1 MNAVAEV
8 NYEKH
13 QDLMIVHDLRRLLF
27 KPSTTNVDFTLL
39 DLAQKTMDGFKD
51 GVGGPSI
58 CSSKVNSAALM
69 MQDMATEEYA
79 MLWALVR
86 SINPM
91 DRHFALLHNLLT
103 SEIRLKFQ
111 ADGFKTKQITT
122 KEAAKGVARSA
133 LIQFLFK
140 RGLCT
145 KCNGKGFIYSK
156 VDRKHI
162 DCSKCEGKKENAYNQ
177 SERHR
182 ISGMSIARNNYIK
195 IYDKYEK
202 QALDILFD
210 WRIDLDAHLRG
221 HFYKV
226 AEEYDL

>member
-1 MNAVAEV
+1 MVATASF
-8 NYEKH
+8 EKH
-13 QDLMIVHDLRRLLF
+13 RDMTITHDLRRLLF
-27 KPSTTNVDFTLL
+27 KPSSSRVDFTLL

-51 GVGGPSI
+51 GVGGPSN
-58 CSSKVNSAALM
+58 CGSKVNSAALM

-111 ADGFKTKQITT
+111 SDGFETKQLTT

-182 ISGMSIARNNYIK
+182 ISGLTIKRQSYIES
-195 IYDKYEK
+195 YSKYEK
-202 QALDILFD
+202 VALDVLFD

-221 HFYKV
+221 HFFKI

>member
-1 MNAVAEV
+1 MVATASF
-8 NYEKH
+8 EKH
-13 QDLMIVHDLRRLLF
+13 RDMTITSDLRRLLF
-27 KPSTTNVDFTLL
+27 KPSSSWVDFTLL

-51 GVGGPSI
+51 AVGGPSN
-58 CSSKVNSAALM
+58 CGSKVNSAALM

-140 RGLCT
+140 QGLCT
-145 KCNGKGFIYSK
+145 KCNGKGFIFSK

-182 ISGMSIARNNYIK
+182 ISGLTIKRQSYIES
-195 IYDKYEK
+195 YSKYEK
-202 QALDILFD
+202 VALDVLFD

-221 HFYKV
+221 YFFKI

>member
-1 MNAVAEV
+1 MTATAKF
-8 NYEKH
+8 EKH
-13 QDLMIVHDLRRLLF
+13 RNETIVHDLRRLLF
-27 KPSTTNVDFTLL
+27 TPSRSKVDFTLL

-51 GVGGPSI
+51 GVGGPSAFG
-58 CSSKVNSAALM
+58 SKANSAALM
-69 MQDMATEEYA
+69 MQDMSPEVYS

-86 SINPM
+86 SINPT

-103 SEIRLKFQ
+103 SEIRLKFKE
-111 ADGFKTKQITT
+111 DGFKTKQITT

-140 RGLCT
+140 RGMCT
-145 KCNGKGFIYSK
+145 KCNGKGFVFSK
-156 VDRKHI
+156 NEKKHVE
-162 DCSKCEGKKENAYNQ
+162 CSKCEGKKENAYNQ

-182 ISGMSIARNNYIK
+182 ISCMNIARNNYIK

-202 QALDILFD
+202 HALDILCD

-221 HFYKV
+221 YFYTV
-226 AEEYDL
+226 AEEYNL

>member
-1 MNAVAEV
+1 MNMATEDFA
-8 NYEKH
+8 KH
-13 QDLMIVHDLRRLLF
+13 KDLMIVHDLRRLLF
-27 KPSTTNVDFTLL
+27 KPSAALVDFTLL

-51 GVGGPSI
+51 GVGGAPTYGSKAN
-58 CSSKVNSAALM
+58 SSALM
-69 MQDMATEEYA
+69 MQDMNAENCA

-86 SINPM
+86 SITPN

-103 SEIRLKFQ
+103 SEIRLKFKE
-111 ADGFKTKQITT
+111 DGFQTKQIPG

-145 KCNGKGFIYSK
+145 KCNGKGFLFAK
-156 VDRKHI
+156 DARKHI
-162 DCSKCEGKKENAYNQ
+162 ECSKCEGKKENSYNQ

-182 ISGMSIARNNYIK
+182 ISGLLIDRKAYLRT
-195 IYDKYEK
+195 YDKYE
-202 QALDILFD
+202 QYALVKLGD
-210 WRIDLDAHLRG
+210 WRVDLDTHLRG
-221 HFYKV
+221 FFFKV

>member
-1 MNAVAEV
+1 MNAVATEKF
-8 NYEKH
+8 EKH
-13 QDLMIVHDLRRLLF
+13 EDLMIIHSLRRMLF
-27 KPSTTNVDFTLL
+27 EPSKSSVDFTLL

-51 GVGGPSI
+51 SVGGAPAYG
-58 CSSKVNSAALM
+58 SKANSAALM
-69 MQDMATEEYA
+69 MQDMRAEQCA

-86 SINPM
+86 SITPN
-91 DRHFALLHNLLT
+91 DRHFALLHNLLV

-111 ADGFKTKQITT
+111 ADGFKTKQITL

-145 KCNGKGFIYSK
+145 KCNGKGFVYSK
-156 VDRKHI
+156 QEQKHI
-162 DCSKCEGKKENAYNQ
+162 ECSKCEGKKENTYNQ

-182 ISGMSIARNNYIK
+182 ISGMHIARKNYLK
-195 IYDKYEK
+195 IYDQYEK
-202 QALDILFD
+202 YALDVLGE
-210 WRIDLDAHLRG
+210 WRVDLDAHLRG
-221 HFYKV
+221 FFFKV

>member
-1 MNAVAEV
+1 MVATASF
-8 NYEKH
+8 EKH
-13 QDLMIVHDLRRLLF
+13 RDMTITHDLRRLLF
-27 KPSTTNVDFTLL
+27 KPSSSRVDFTLL

-51 GVGGPSI
+51 GVGGPSN
-58 CSSKVNSAALM
+58 CGSKVNSAALM

-145 KCNGKGFIYSK
+145 KCNGKGFIFSK

-202 QALDILFD
+202 QALDILLD

-221 HFYKV
+221 HFFKI

>member
-1 MNAVAEV
+1 MNTMH
-8 NYEKH
+8 NFEKH
-13 QDLMIVHDLRRLLF
+13 KEYVRILSFRRLLF
-27 KPSTTNVDFTLL
+27 TPSVSKVDFTLL
-39 DLAQKTMDGFKD
+39 DLAQKTMDGFKED
-51 GVGGPSI
+51 VGGAPI
-58 CSSKVNSAALM
+58 YGSKTNNAALM
-69 MQDMATEEYA
+69 MQDMKAEEYA

-86 SINPM
+86 SITPE

-103 SEIRLKFQ
+103 STVRLKFQ
-111 ADGFKTKQITT
+111 EDGFKTKQITS

-156 VDRKHI
+156 EQKTHV

-182 ISGMSIARNNYIK
+182 ISK
-195 IYDKYEK
+195 INIDRKAYLKTYDKYEK
-202 QALDILFD
+202 YAVYVLGD
-210 WRIDLDAHLRG
+210 WRINLDAHLRG
-221 HFYKV
+221 FFRNI
-226 AEEYDL
+226 ADEYDL

>member
-1 MNAVAEV
+1 MNAASIV
-8 NYEKH
+8 YEKH
-13 QDLMIVHDLRRLLF
+13 RDETIVHNLRRLLF
-27 KPSTTNVDFTLL
+27 TPSRSKVDFTLL

-51 GVGGPSI
+51 GVGGPSVFK
-58 CSSKVNSAALM
+58 SKANSAALM
-69 MQDMATEEYA
+69 MQDMSPEVYA
-79 MLWALVR
+79 ILWALVR
-86 SINPM
+86 SISPT

-140 RGLCT
+140 RGMCT
-145 KCNGKGFIYSK
+145 KCNGKGFVFSK
-156 VDRKHI
+156 VEKNHI
-162 DCSKCEGKKENAYNQ
+162 ECSKCEGKKENAYNQ

-182 ISGMSIARNNYIK
+182 ISGIGIDRKAYLRT
-195 IYDKYEK
+195 YDKYEK
-202 QALDILFD
+202 TALEILGD
-210 WRIDLDAHLRG
+210 WRINLDAHLRG
-221 HFYKV
+221 HFFKV

>member
-1 MNAVAEV
+1 MIATASF
-8 NYEKH
+8 EKH
-13 QDLMIVHDLRRLLF
+13 RDMTITHDLRRMLF
-27 KPSTTNVDFTLL
+27 KPSSSRVDFTLL

-51 GVGGPSI
+51 GVGSPSN
-58 CSSKVNSAALM
+58 CGSKVNSAALM

-145 KCNGKGFIYSK
+145 KCNGKGFIFSR

-177 SERHR
+177 SERYR
-182 ISGMSIARNNYIK
+182 ISGMSIDRKAYLRT
-195 IYDKYEK
+195 YDKYEK
-202 QALDILFD
+202 FALIILGD

-221 HFYKV
+221 YFFKV

>member
-1 MNAVAEV
+1 MTATAKF
-8 NYEKH
+8 EKH
-13 QDLMIVHDLRRLLF
+13 RNETIVHDLRRLLF
-27 KPSTTNVDFTLL
+27 TPSRSKVDFTLL

-51 GVGGPSI
+51 GVGGPSTFG
-58 CSSKVNSAALM
+58 SKANSAALM
-69 MQDMATEEYA
+69 MQDMSPEVYS

-86 SINPM
+86 SINPT
-91 DRHFALLHNLLT
+91 DRHFALIHNLLT
-103 SEIRLKFQ
+103 SEIRLKFKEY
-111 ADGFKTKQITT
+111 GFKTKQITT

-145 KCNGKGFIYSK
+145 KCNGKGFIFSK

-177 SERHR
+177 SERYR
-182 ISGMSIARNNYIK
+182 ISGMSIDRKAYLK
-195 IYDKYEK
+195 TYDKYEK
-202 QALDILFD
+202 LALIILGD

-221 HFYKV
+221 HFFKV

>member
-1 MNAVAEV
+1 MTATAKF
-8 NYEKH
+8 EKH
-13 QDLMIVHDLRRLLF
+13 RNETIVYDLRRLLF
-27 KPSTTNVDFTLL
+27 TPSRSKVDFTLL

-51 GVGGPSI
+51 GVGGPSTFG
-58 CSSKVNSAALM
+58 SKANSAALM
-69 MQDMATEEYA
+69 MQDMSPEVYS

-86 SINPM
+86 SINPT

-103 SEIRLKFQ
+103 SEIRLKFKE
-111 ADGFKTKQITT
+111 DGFKTKQITT

-140 RGLCT
+140 RGMCT
-145 KCNGKGFIYSK
+145 KCNGKGFVFSK
-156 VDRKHI
+156 NEKKHVE
-162 DCSKCEGKKENAYNQ
+162 CSKCEGKKENAYNQ

-182 ISGMSIARNNYIK
+182 ISCMNIARNNYIK

-202 QALDILFD
+202 HALDILCD

-221 HFYKV
+221 YFYTV
-226 AEEYDL
+226 AEEYNL

>member
-1 MNAVAEV
+1 MVATASF
-8 NYEKH
+8 EKH
-13 QDLMIVHDLRRLLF
+13 RDMTITHDLRRLLF
-27 KPSTTNVDFTLL
+27 KSSSSQVDFTLL

-51 GVGGPSI
+51 GVGGPSNGG
-58 CSSKVNSAALM
+58 SKVNSAALM

-111 ADGFKTKQITT
+111 SDGFKTKQLTT

-182 ISGMSIARNNYIK
+182 ISGLTIKRQSYIES
-195 IYDKYEK
+195 YSKYEK
-202 QALDILFD
+202 VALDVLFD

-221 HFYKV
+221 HFFKI

>member
-1 MNAVAEV
+1 MMATANF
-8 NYEKH
+8 EKH
-13 QDLMIVHDLRRLLF
+13 RDIAIIHDLRRLLF
-27 KPSTTNVDFTLL
+27 IPSSSRVDFTLL

-51 GVGGPSI
+51 GVGGPSN
-58 CSSKVNSAALM
+58 CKSKVNSAALM

-145 KCNGKGFIYSK
+145 KCNGKGFIFSK

-162 DCSKCEGKKENAYNQ
+162 ECSKCEGKKENAYNQ
-177 SERHR
+177 SERYR
-182 ISGMSIARNNYIK
+182 ISGMSIDRKAYLK
-195 IYDKYEK
+195 TYDKYEK
-202 QALDILFD
+202 LALIILGD

-221 HFYKV
+221 HFFKV

>member
-1 MNAVAEV
+1 MTATAKF
-8 NYEKH
+8 EKH
-13 QDLMIVHDLRRLLF
+13 RKETIVHDLRRLLF
-27 KPSTTNVDFTLL
+27 TPSRSKVDFTLL

-51 GVGGPSI
+51 SVGGPSTFG
-58 CSSKVNSAALM
+58 SKANSAALM
-69 MQDMATEEYA
+69 MQDMSPEVYS

-86 SINPM
+86 SINPT

-103 SEIRLKFQ
+103 SEIRLKFKE
-111 ADGFKTKQITT
+111 DGFKTKQITT

-140 RGLCT
+140 RGMCT
-145 KCNGKGFIYSK
+145 KCNGKGFVFSK
-156 VDRKHI
+156 TEKKHVE
-162 DCSKCEGKKENAYNQ
+162 CSKCEGKKENAYNQ

-182 ISGMSIARNNYIK
+182 ISCMNIARNNYIK

-202 QALDILFD
+202 HALDILCD

-221 HFYKV
+221 YFYTV
-226 AEEYDL
+226 AEEYNL

>member
-1 MNAVAEV
+1 MVATASF
-8 NYEKH
+8 EKH
-13 QDLMIVHDLRRLLF
+13 RDMTITHDLRRLLF
-27 KPSTTNVDFTLL
+27 KPSSSRVDFTLL

-51 GVGGPSI
+51 GVGGPSK
-58 CSSKVNSAALM
+58 CGSKVNSAALM

-86 SINPM
+86 SINPT

-145 KCNGKGFIYSK
+145 KCNCKGFIYSK
-156 VDRKHI
+156 GDRKHI
-162 DCSKCEGKKENAYNQ
+162 DCSKCEGKKENSYNQ

-182 ISGMSIARNNYIK
+182 ISGLTIKRQSYIES
-195 IYDKYEK
+195 YSKYEK
-202 QALDILFD
+202 IALDVLFD

-226 AEEYDL
+226 AKEYDL